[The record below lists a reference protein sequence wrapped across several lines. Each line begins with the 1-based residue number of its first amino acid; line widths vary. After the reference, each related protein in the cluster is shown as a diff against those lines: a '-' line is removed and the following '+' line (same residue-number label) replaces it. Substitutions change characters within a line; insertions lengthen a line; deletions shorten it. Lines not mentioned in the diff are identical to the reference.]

1 MLAGDL
7 SSQSHGPLHG
17 MPQCPH
23 AIAGFPQLMMGER
36 GVQDRSCYLYKLISE
51 VTPSLHYILLAVQT

>member
-7 SSQSHGPLHG
+7 SSQSHGPLHR